1 MTELAT
7 RPSVSPRVQPEDIP
21 VNTGL
26 AQPPTLITEQQV
38 LIGSAA
44 ALASP
49 RARRNLRNTVRSLFV
64 RPEATEGPARP
75 RRYPK
80 RYDFIEDAAMSRMM
94 DRL

>member
-7 RPSVSPRVQPEDIP
+7 RPNVSPRVQPEEVP
-21 VNTGL
+21 VTTAP

-44 ALASP
+44 ALTSP
-49 RARRNLRNTVRSLFV
+49 RVRRNLRSTVRSLFV
-64 RPEATEGPARP
+64 RAETTEGPARR

-80 RYDFIEDAAMSRMM
+80 HYDFIEDAAMSRMM